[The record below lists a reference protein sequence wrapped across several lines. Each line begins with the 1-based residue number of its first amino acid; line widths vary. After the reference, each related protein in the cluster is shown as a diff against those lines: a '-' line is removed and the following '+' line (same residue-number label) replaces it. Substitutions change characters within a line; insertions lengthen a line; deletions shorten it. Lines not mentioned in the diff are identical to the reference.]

1 MPSTLRKYVPE
12 LALSLFIGVNL
23 VAMMTTR
30 VGQTVPFHFIWISL
44 TIAYGYRTW
53 TKTWTVGAVLAVCVL
68 TSLSLWLA
76 IDHDGLDPAE
86 LTEVPLM
93 AAVFVANM
101 MHASRREEALSQV
114 RRYAAE
120 QERQRANE
128 RDFLR
133 DASHLLRTPVT
144 IARGFTELLRAS
156 SADEAFVADTDVILR
171 ELDSMSRISS
181 RLLLLTATELG
192 DLLDC
197 ADLDVADLVEQAGVR
212 WQPAAVR
219 SWRVQTEQCEIF
231 GDASLLESALD
242 ALIEN
247 AVRHTQDG
255 DAISVR
261 CSRHGDDVLID
272 VSDAGEGI
280 DEDRLPELFERTWR
294 PRTSGE
300 RTGSGLGLAIVKAI
314 VSAHGGQVRASN
326 SSAGGAEFTLQLPG
340 APRLRGR
347 ASVDAAKPALL
358 ATTAPVRW
366 RP

>member
-1 MPSTLRKYVPE
+1 MLRRHRPE
-12 LALSLFIGVNL
+12 LGLAFFIGLNL

-53 TKTWTVGAVLAVCVL
+53 TKTWTVAAVLAVCAL
-68 TSLSLWLA
+68 TGVSLMLA
-76 IDHDGLDPAE
+76 ISTDGLDPAE

-101 MHASRREEALSQV
+101 MHASRREAALGQV
-114 RRYAAE
+114 RQYAAD

-144 IARGFTELLRAS
+144 IARGFTELLRNS
-156 SADEAFVADTDVILR
+156 STDESFIADTDVILR

-192 DLLDC
+192 DLLDS
-197 ADLDVADLVEQAGVR
+197 ADLDVAQLVEQAGVR

-219 SWRVQTEQCEIF
+219 SWRVQTEPCQIF

-247 AVRHTQDG
+247 AVRHTHDG

-280 DEDRLPELFERTWR
+280 DEERLPELFQRTWH
-294 PRTSGE
+294 PRTTGDRS
-300 RTGSGLGLAIVKAI
+300 GSGLGLAIVKAI
-314 VSAHGGQVRASN
+314 VDAHGGDVRAS
-326 SSAGGAEFTLQLPG
+326 SSSSGGAEFTLRLPG
-340 APRLRGR
+340 VPRLRGQGML
-347 ASVDAAKPALL
+347 ANAAKPLPL
-358 ATTAPVRW
+358 AAASPVRW